1 MAYTKINLTNEHER
15 IIADYCAQN
24 DVEFN
29 QATAYNVTLNAFK
42 NEPITYEDEEG
53 EHDVTARIARLIE
66 CQPRTVER
74 IADKAE
80 LRKIDI
86 KQEKIKENIIQAK
99 INSVP
104 NIDTLVENLYRLN
117 IVDKN
122 SYLALVCFLM
132 QLKYSRDGEILE
144 NDKTCVFFNGVAR
157 NGKSATARA
166 ISDVEQQYGTVF
178 KAQSGKLLESVHE
191 EQVWKSHLNY
201 FDEVKPTD
209 IDRELLLNIV
219 NGGDV
224 ELNPKNKKPY
234 NYHVNTNNIFTSND
248 QISMMQRRVSIIK
261 FGDRLNGRPLGAG
274 TLKIIITDIM
284 NSLPNFEHYYDLYDI
299 VSVYNSNRVNSLAL
313 SNIIKFMTDKL
324 GFVNETD
331 ERTVTAQITFAPHD
345 IYNCVKNAFSK
356 QIITSERQEAI
367 RTALKYLSEQN
378 LVEMIEYAHCTTTNY
393 RVTGENYLKIM
404 DKFHKINTNDET
416 NVKITRAELY
426 NSLAPFF
433 DVDPLPDE
441 PIQQPT
447 MKEMD
452 CSWMEILNQKA
463 KEATH
468 DVLVTDDTKAK
479 GTLLYHQLLK
489 NMDVLV
495 TGTDENGNKG
505 SNPKYPIDYALKQCI
520 TKDVCETISLVF
532 LINTLKDNVIGFDN
546 SYDELVKH
554 LYMHHLGITDE
565 NTIEAFEKYK
575 VSEIQHGCPAGMT
588 IESSWDFNQRKHKER
603 LEQRKKMAKE
613 AHEKR
618 KAERQKRFEQEEP
631 AMTPQQIKT
640 FELACCEK
648 LTKRTN

>member
-29 QATAYNVTLNAFK
+29 QATAYNVTMNAFK

-66 CQPRTVER
+66 CQPRTIER

-80 LRKIDI
+80 LHKINI
-86 KQEKIKENIIQAK
+86 KQEKIKANIIQAK
-99 INSVP
+99 INSIP
-104 NIDTLVENLYRLN
+104 NIDTLVDNLYRLN

-166 ISDVEQQYGTVF
+166 ICDVESQYGDVF
-178 KAQSGKLLESVHE
+178 KAQSGKLLESTHE

-248 QISMMQRRVSIIK
+248 QISLMQRRVSIIK
-261 FGDRLNGRPLGAG
+261 FGDRLNGRPLEAG
-274 TLKIIITDIM
+274 TLKIIITDIL

-324 GFVNETD
+324 GFVNETE
-331 ERTVTAQITFAPHD
+331 ERTMTAQITFAPHD

-367 RTALKYLSEQN
+367 RTALKYLSEQK
-378 LVEMIEYAHCTTTNY
+378 LIETIEYTHCTTTNY

-404 DKFHKINTNDET
+404 DKFHKVNTNDET

-433 DVDPLPDE
+433 DVEPLPDE
-441 PIQQPT
+441 PIQQPI
-447 MKEMD
+447 MKELD
-452 CSWMEILNQKA
+452 CPWTELLEKA
-463 KEATH
+463 KH
-468 DVLVTDDTKAK
+468 DVLVTDDTKTK
-479 GTLLYHQLLK
+479 GTLLYHKLLK
-489 NMDVLV
+489 NMDELV
-495 TGTDENGNKG
+495 AGTDENGNKG
-505 SNPKYPIDYALKQCI
+505 VKPKYPIDYALKQCI
-520 TKDVCETISLVF
+520 TKDVCETISLKF
-532 LINTLKDNVIGFDN
+532 LINTLKGDIIGFGN

-554 LYMHHLGITDE
+554 LYMHNLGITDE
-565 NTIEAFEKYK
+565 KTVEAFEKYK
-575 VSEIQHGCPAGMT
+575 VSEIQRGCPIGMT
-588 IESSWDFNQRKHKER
+588 IENSWDFNQRKHKER

-613 AHEKR
+613 ARERR
-618 KAERQKRFEQEEP
+618 KAEKQKRFEQEEP
-631 AMTPQQIKT
+631 TMTRQQIKA

-648 LTKRTN
+648 FNKKNNV